1 MRKRFSERYGF
12 VKVRDTFQIDSM
24 DDRLRNRLWNQFR
37 TYYIDTIEYSGEYFA
52 KEYQYNFFIKLY
64 DSFFKISEKP
74 NYHIFSLENDIQKFF
89 EKLKWYEIYD
99 FIEYVPKIY
108 YSDEN
113 IPSFLESEEIKRINI
128 EFIKS
133 VNQVLEEEMSGY
145 RFIDNYIAP
154 IIDEVEIKEVEEA
167 LDCKYTPVRQHL
179 SNALE
184 LLSDRENP
192 NYQNSIKESITAV
205 ESVAKIITGKETD
218 LAKCLKVMDIDLNG
232 QFKTSMIQLYGWTCK
247 EDGIRHGHTKE
258 ELKTSFEEAKYM
270 LVSCSAFVNYLIS
283 KNEQSLDK

>member
-24 DDRLRNRLWNQFR
+24 DEALKNRLWNQFR
-37 TYYIDTIEYSGEYFA
+37 IFYFDSLEIDFGNIKYKIDYD
-52 KEYQYNFFIKLY
+52 FFIKIY
-64 DSFFKISEKP
+64 DGFFKTKDKP
-74 NYHIFSLENDIQKFF
+74 KINYKQLVLYVEILFF
-89 EKLKWYEIYD
+89 KLQWYKIYD
-99 FIEYVPKIY
+99 FIEYVSEIY
-108 YSDEN
+108 HN
-113 IPSFLESEEIKRINI
+113 KKINI
-128 EFIKS
+128 QFREAI
-133 VNQVLEEEMSGY
+133 NQVLKEEMSAY
-145 RFIDNYIAP
+145 RFVDNYIAP
-154 IIDEVEIKEVEEA
+154 IIDELEIKEVEEA
-167 LDCKYTPVRQHL
+167 LECIYTPVRQHL

-192 NYQNSIKESITAV
+192 DYQNSIKESITAV

-218 LAKCLKVMDIDLNG
+218 LASCIKVMDIDLNK
-232 QFKTSMIQLYGWTCK
+232 QFKTSMINLYGWTCK

-283 KNEQSLDK
+283 KHSQSLD

>member
-12 VKVRDTFQIDSM
+12 VKVRDTFQIESM
-24 DDRLRNRLWNQFR
+24 DDALKNRLWNQFR
-37 TYYIDTIEYSGEYFA
+37 IYFIDILEFKGINR
-52 KEYQYNFFIKLY
+52 KIIKYEHDYLLFKQIY
-64 DSFFKISEKP
+64 DKFFKISEVP
-74 NYHIFSLENDIQKFF
+74 ERDIAQLSLKIKKLFF
-89 EKLKWYEIYD
+89 NLDWFFIYD
-99 FIEYVPKIY
+99 FIEYISEIY
-108 YSDEN
+108 PSVEYSSDFRKV
-113 IPSFLESEEIKRINI
+113 I
-128 EFIKS
+128 
-133 VNQVLEEEMSGY
+133 NQVLEEEMSGY
-145 RFIDNYIAP
+145 RFIGNYIVP

-192 NYQNSIKESITAV
+192 DYQNSIKESITAV

-218 LAKCLKVMDIDLNG
+218 LASCIKVMDIDLNK
-232 QFKTSMIQLYGWTCK
+232 QFKTSMINLYGWTCK

-270 LVSCSAFVNYLIS
+270 LVSCSAFVNYLIA
-283 KNEQSLDK
+283 KNKDNR